1 MVIVLGIV
9 PQIASETID
18 ESCNEAGCCR
28 IPCSEGKGRQSE
40 KERAKKKKLIDD
52 KAEELLGGAIDPK
65 RVRFKDIESRAPET
79 DNMDKIMRE
88 QAFLSGPPR
97 MQEFMHGVTD
107 YRPLNNI
114 GYWQYDH
121 EWKKHS
127 EQALHKSAMK
137 LLSGDGAKGD
147 HPRIQKL
154 VHETLGH
161 MPELLHL
168 YSRA

>member
-1 MVIVLGIV
+1 MI
-9 PQIASETID
+9 E
-18 ESCNEAGCCR
+18 E
-28 IPCSEGKGRQSE
+28 
-40 KERAKKKKLIDD
+40 D
-52 KAEELLGGAIDPK
+52 KAEKLLGGAIDPK

-107 YRPLNNI
+107 YRPQNNI
-114 GYWQYDH
+114 GFWQFDN
-121 EWKKHS
+121 EWKKNS
-127 EQALHKSAMK
+127 EQALHQSAMT
-137 LLSGDGAKGD
+137 LLSGQGAKSD